1 MTRTSLHRLS
11 TEDLVELFAQIGV
24 AQDEADL
31 GGENAKYRRLFRQM
45 TDVGNEL
52 KRREGDARL
61 ALVRLFSHSN
71 MQVRLQ
77 AAKHTL
83 AVAPVEARKQL
94 EEIAAS
100 KWFPQAGDAGMSLW
114 NLDNGVFKPE

>member
-31 GGENAKYRRLFRQM
+31 GGETAKYNRLFRRM
-45 TDVGNEL
+45 TDVANEL
-52 KRREGDARL
+52 KSRKGDERM
-61 ALVRLFSHSN
+61 ALVRLYAHPN

-77 AAKHTL
+77 AAKKTL

-94 EEIAAS
+94 EQIAAS
-100 KWFPQAGDAGMSLW
+100 KWFPQPGDAGMSLW

>member
-1 MTRTSLHRLS
+1 MKRTALEKMP
-11 TEDLVELFAQIGV
+11 TEDLVELYSKIGV

-31 GGENAKYRRLFRQM
+31 GVEIAKYNRLFRRM
-45 TDVGNEL
+45 MDVANEL
-52 KRREGDARL
+52 KRREGDQRA
-61 ALVRLFSHSN
+61 ALVRLFSHPN

-77 AAKHTL
+77 AAKETM

-94 EEIAAS
+94 EAIAAS

-114 NLDNGVFKPE
+114 NLDNGVFKPT